1 MFSGAEV
8 VIEESDD
15 EEEEDESLP
24 DEEDQQIILPG
35 PSDEADRAN
44 EERSNGDS
52 EEQESEGMKEGEG
65 STWSKWS
72 HGAAQVQSPRIS
84 E

>member
-65 STWSKWS
+65 ST
-72 HGAAQVQSPRIS
+72 
-84 E
+84 

>member
-1 MFSGAEV
+1 MFHQSHRPLESPFPCLLSRYVFSGAEV

-24 DEEDQQIILPG
+24 DEEDQQIVLPG

-52 EEQESEGMKEGEG
+52 EEQDSEGLKEG
-65 STWSKWS
+65 TT
-72 HGAAQVQSPRIS
+72 
-84 E
+84 